1 MNDLLEQPNDLP
13 SQPLDMGVILIV
25 DDMPTNLEV
34 LFETLTGE
42 GFEVSVATGGES
54 ALQQAKYAQPDL
66 ILLDVMMPGI
76 DGFETCRRFQS
87 NPTTQDIPIIFM
99 TALADSTDKV
109 KGLSL
114 GAVDYITK
122 PFQQEEVLARIRIHL
137 KLRNMGKI
145 LAAQNVQLRQE
156 AEERRIAESALQNLT
171 QMLEQRV
178 AERTSEL
185 TQALHQLKQTQIQL
199 VQDEKLATLG
209 QLVAGVAHE
218 INNPINFIHGN
229 ISYANQYVT
238 DLLDFLKLYQTQFPQ
253 ATPEIQNRAKQIEIE
268 FLLEDLPKILSSM
281 QVGTE
286 RIREIVQSLRIF
298 SRHDE
303 AEIKEVDIHDG
314 IDSTLLILNSRIKSQ
329 SDRPAIEI
337 IKEYG
342 KLPKVECY
350 AGQLNQVLMNILSNA
365 IDALEEKTELPK
377 VSVQSMGSMQFSGV
391 KSQVSTPSS
400 IQTPNIRIRTE
411 IVSSHSDA
419 KRQGVGQSSR
429 NEDFVAIWI
438 VDNGSG
444 ISEEILQRIF
454 DPFFTTKPA
463 GKGTGLGMSISHQII
478 TEKHKGQLRCIS
490 TPGKGTAFVIEIPIR
505 QHI

>member
-1 MNDLLEQPNDLP
+1 MNDLSDP
-13 SQPLDMGVILIV
+13 SKDPSPHPLDMGVILIV

-34 LFETLTGE
+34 LFETLTEE

-54 ALQQAKYAQPDL
+54 ALQQVEYALPDL

-76 DGFETCRRFQS
+76 DGFETCRRFQA
-87 NPTTQDIPIIFM
+87 NRITQNIPIIFM
-99 TALADSTDKV
+99 TALSDSVDKV

-145 LAAQNVQLRQE
+145 LVAQNVQLKQE
-156 AEERRIAESALQNLT
+156 AEERMIVEAALQSLT

-178 AERTSEL
+178 AERTAEL

-209 QLVAGVAHE
+209 QLVAGIAHE
-218 INNPINFIHGN
+218 INNPVNFIHGN
-229 ISYANQYVT
+229 IAYVNQYVK
-238 DLLDFLKLYQTQFPQ
+238 DILEFLNLYQTQFPQ
-253 ATPEIQNRAKQIEIE
+253 STPEIQNRAKEIE
-268 FLLEDLPKILSSM
+268 LTFLLEDLPKILSSM

-303 AEIKEVDIHDG
+303 SEIKEVDIHEG
-314 IDSTLLILNSRIKSQ
+314 IDSTLLILNSRLKEQ
-329 SDRPAIEI
+329 LNRPAIEI

-342 KLPKVECY
+342 EMPKIECY

-365 IDALEEKTELPK
+365 IDALEEKAKLSK
-377 VSVQSMGSMQFSGV
+377 VSIQSTDFAQFSGV
-391 KSQVSTPSS
+391 QTQASASSSTQPPS
-400 IQTPNIRIRTE
+400 IRIRTE
-411 IVSSHSDA
+411 IVPRRFDLEVQSDFA
-419 KRQGVGQSSR
+419 
-429 NEDFVAIWI
+429 AIWI
-438 VDNGSG
+438 MDNGPG
-444 ISEEILQRIF
+444 IPEETLQRIF
-454 DPFFTTKPA
+454 DPFFTTKPV
-463 GKGTGLGMSISHQII
+463 GKGTGLGMSISYQII
-478 TEKHKGQLRCIS
+478 TEKHKGQLRCIA
-490 TPGKGTAFVIEIPIR
+490 TPGKGTAFVIEIPMR
-505 QHI
+505 QSKSGCVAKNA